1 MVNTFKQPLT
11 SMDFFSN
18 LAFQYSNITGAQ
30 EALSPES
37 L

>member
-11 SMDFFSN
+11 SMDFFFQFG
-18 LAFQYSNITGAQ
+18 FQYSNITGAQ